1 MKILNTAG
9 DFQVFND
16 GGSEMEI
23 FNDELLDMDEDE
35 LQDLA
40 ESDDLDD
47 DLRAEVEDLLEN
59 L

>member
-1 MKILNTAG
+1 
-9 DFQVFND
+9 
-16 GGSEMEI
+16 MEI